1 MVDSP
6 DSKSQLTN
14 PFPTY
19 KYFTQKYLR
28 IFAPMKRLH
37 WLVLSSYIRPF
48 LMSFSIVMFILVVQ
62 FVSVYME
69 RIAGKGVGIDVFF
82 KLFYYA
88 AGRISITALPVS
100 ILAAGLIT
108 FGNMGEQYEL
118 ASIKSAGISLFR
130 YMRPTIIFALV
141 VMGFSFWASFYV
153 IPQANLKFFSLLYDI
168 SRKKPELV
176 LQPGHFYRDIDG
188 YVIRV
193 SDKNPESGNLLDV
206 LIYDHSNN
214 QGNTNIILADSGKA
228 EMYANGGILRMR
240 LYSGSR
246 HEEYPPEAGK
256 PNTRPYGR
264 TYFDSLYYAFNL
276 EGFDLS
282 RTDEKQF
289 KHEIILPLERLRF
302 AVDSIRVRRGDRVKR
317 YISQLARNNVLDT
330 LFVNY
335 SQDSTDLSKF
345 VEPYELDGVKFIDCL
360 DPDHVAEHL
369 ENTNSELGS
378 IDSYITYIKSES
390 REYDKTYR
398 KYRYEYF
405 NRFAMPINCL
415 LFMLLGVSLGA
426 IIRKGGIGAPA
437 LVSTILFMIFYVL
450 ISQGKKMSKEGV
462 IDPFIGAWLPVMV
475 FLPISALVT
484 YQATTDSKILDESV
498 WAMVR
503 DRVSYVFQSVFSRKK
518 VS

>member
-1 MVDSP
+1 
-6 DSKSQLTN
+6 
-14 PFPTY
+14 
-19 KYFTQKYLR
+19 
-28 IFAPMKRLH
+28 MKRLH
-37 WLVLSSYIRPF
+37 WLVLSSYLKPF

-69 RIAGKGVGIDVFF
+69 RIAGKGVGLDVFF

-130 YMRPTIIFALV
+130 LMRPAIIFALV
-141 VMGFSFWASFYV
+141 VMSFSFWASFYV
-153 IPQANLKFFSLLYDI
+153 IPEANLKFFSLLYDI

-176 LQPGHFYRDIDG
+176 LQPGHFYSDIDG
-188 YVIRV
+188 FVIRV
-193 SDKNPESGNLLDV
+193 SDKNPRSGNLLDV
-206 LIYDHSNN
+206 LIYDHSENK
-214 QGNTNIILADSGKA
+214 GNTNIILADSGKA

-240 LYSGSR
+240 LYSGTR

-276 EGFDLS
+276 EGFDLD

-289 KHEIILPLERLRF
+289 KHEIILPLEKLDA
-302 AVDSIRVRRGDRVKR
+302 AVDSIRNRKGDRIKR
-317 YISQLARNNVLDT
+317 YVSQLARNNVLDT
-330 LFVNY
+330 LFRSY
-335 SQDSTDLSKF
+335 SQDSIDMAPHI
-345 VEPYELDGVKFIDCL
+345 EPYDFDGYSLLECIDQTKA
-360 DPDHVAEHL
+360 VEYL
-369 ENTNSELGS
+369 ENTNSELSS

-390 REYDKTYR
+390 REYEKTYR
-398 KYRYEYF
+398 KYRYEYY
-405 NRFAMPINCL
+405 NRFAMPINCV

-475 FLPISALVT
+475 FLPIAAYVT
-484 YQATTDSKILDESV
+484 YQATTDSKLLDESV
-498 WAMVR
+498 WAMAR
-503 DRVSYVFQSVFSRKK
+503 DKVSLAWSRLFSRKK
-518 VS
+518 IA